1 MGSHLMLLICSTMSK
16 SSNNSFVSPM
26 SSVKSTTVLSSPQAL
41 TFVSSSMTRTPDA
54 SSSGS
59 YTVQSTTPNSSSS
72 SSWSSQTESTR
83 NLPNLQN
90 WELPV
95 CVAEI
100 NQDIEREKARK
111 KKLLRM

>member
-1 MGSHLMLLICSTMSK
+1 
-16 SSNNSFVSPM
+16 M
-26 SSVKSTTVLSSPQAL
+26 SSVKSTTVLSSPQAF
-41 TFVSSSMTRTPDA
+41 TFGSSSMTRTPDA
-54 SSSGS
+54 SSSWS
-59 YTVQSTTPNSSSS
+59 HTLQSTTTNSSSRSSTSSS
-72 SSWSSQTESTR
+72 SSWSPQTESTR

-95 CVAEI
+95 CVVEI